1 MGGRL
6 VPLYSIGDTRAMKL
20 ALYQVDAFASK
31 VFAGNPA
38 AVVPLEAWLDDAT
51 MQAIA
56 TENNL
61 SETAFTVRKSG
72 GFDLRW
78 FTPAAEVDL
87 CGHATLGAAFV
98 LFRTGLAT
106 GETIAF
112 NTRSGRLGVRREQ
125 GLLIMDFPVVEQ
137 RPIDVPPALVQ
148 GLGARPLEV
157 HAGTDLM
164 AVYGSEAEVR
174 ALEPDMGVLATLK
187 TRGVIVTS
195 AGATA
200 DFCSRF
206 FAPRVGVPEDPVT
219 GSAHCQLTPYWAKR
233 LGKTALTAHQVSA
246 RGGELRCTLKGARIE
261 IAGTA
266 VPYLEATVTI

>member
-1 MGGRL
+1 MQL
-6 VPLYSIGDTRAMKL
+6 K
-20 ALYQVDAFASK
+20 LYQVDAFASK

-98 LFRTGLAT
+98 LFEIGAAS
-106 GETIAF
+106 GEAIAF
-112 NTRSGRLGVRREQ
+112 DTRSGRLGVRREG
-125 GLLIMDFPVVEQ
+125 GLLVMDFPVVPSRQVE
-137 RPIDVPPALVQ
+137 PPAALVK
-148 GLGARPLEV
+148 GLGRVPLETWS
-157 HAGTDLM
+157 ATDLM

-174 ALEPDMGVLATLK
+174 GMNPDMGALATLE
-187 TRGVIVTS
+187 TRGVIVT
-195 AGATA
+195 APGVAA

-206 FAPRVGVPEDPVT
+206 FAPRFGVPEDPVT

-233 LGKTALTAHQVSA
+233 LGRDALSAHQVSA
-246 RGGELRCTLKGARIE
+246 RGGELRCVLRGERVE

-266 VPYLEATVTI
+266 VPYLAAMITI